1 MDSQTAKHGYID
13 SVAVHAYFSICF
25 MASDML
31 AFLYVTCIIPWYY
44 IYDMGYRKAKSMRF
58 KYVGGNEMNEG
69 TANEPKVE
77 AEKQQ

>member
-1 MDSQTAKHGYID
+1 
-13 SVAVHAYFSICF
+13 